1 MSVRL
6 FKPGARLVSWNH
18 FDADVGMCV
27 WYVCV
32 FVLGLYVCVSAPQ
45 AIRN

>member
-1 MSVRL
+1 MYIILIIEVCTL
-6 FKPGARLVSWNH
+6 CNNNNNH

-27 WYVCV
+27 
-32 FVLGLYVCVSAPQ
+32 YVCVSAPQ